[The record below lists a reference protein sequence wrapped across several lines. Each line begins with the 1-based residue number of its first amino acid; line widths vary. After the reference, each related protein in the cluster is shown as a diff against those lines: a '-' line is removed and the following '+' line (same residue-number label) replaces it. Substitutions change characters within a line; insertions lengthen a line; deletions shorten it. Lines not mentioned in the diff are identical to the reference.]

1 VQSIAWAAGECWPAF
16 ACATRAVEVTLAATG
31 LGFTVLGG
39 DDKETQTLF
48 LGLWGTVAVGYLVV
62 GGTHVRRQRGRDVPT
77 PEAGARWLPGLA
89 SRRFSFFFTV
99 AASAT
104 GLGAALDVLYLGD
117 ESDIGALL
125 RGLGVIVMICA
136 WMLLHVGYAYY
147 YTQWGGDLRF
157 PNTASPQLID
167 YLYFAFTV
175 GVAFATSDVEVRSRS
190 LRWHVMVHSVVSFFY
205 NAVVLAVA
213 VAIITGR

>member
-1 VQSIAWAAGECWPAF
+1 MGGGGVLASLRLR
-16 ACATRAVEVTLAATG
+16 ATRAVEVTLAATG

-104 GLGAALDVLYLGD
+104 GLG
-117 ESDIGALL
+117 LL
-125 RGLGVIVMICA
+125 SMCSTL
-136 WMLLHVGYAYY
+136 
-147 YTQWGGDLRF
+147 
-157 PNTASPQLID
+157 
-167 YLYFAFTV
+167 
-175 GVAFATSDVEVRSRS
+175 ATSPTLVLCSEDSAS
-190 LRWHVMVHSVVSFFY
+190 L
-205 NAVVLAVA
+205 
-213 VAIITGR
+213 